1 MCIQYNSGQ
10 HRRKTR
16 KIENLERQMKTTSN
30 VKPGVTS
37 HIEKKTLYSETVS
50 GNQQKKAEQKPTNVL
65 LRVKVATAYEEPG

>member
-1 MCIQYNSGQ
+1 
-10 HRRKTR
+10 
-16 KIENLERQMKTTSN
+16 MKTTSN